1 MVFYNVAFLP
11 SISAFIVVII
21 HGVIVVLLLVVVLR
35 QLIRLL
41 HHPWLL
47 HHKRLR
53 WKLIVIRVARLA
65 GRRWRRRN
73 HTGQSS
79 SVLLRWRAVSYTRVL
94 LLRKR
99 WRNPSGHTSP
109 IRR

>member
-21 HGVIVVLLLVVVLR
+21 HGIIVVLLLVVVLR

-65 GRRWRRRN
+65 GWRWRWRRRN

-79 SVLLRWRAVSYTRVL
+79 SILLRWRAVSYTRVL
-94 LLRKR
+94 LLR
-99 WRNPSGHTSP
+99 
-109 IRR
+109 